1 MVEVKRGYTTVS
13 IPIELSEK
21 VKAIMKR
28 TGYST
33 ISDFA
38 RDAIRRLLE
47 EKEKEALGVKAV
59 EA

>member
-47 EKEKEALGVKAV
+47 EKEKEALGG
-59 EA
+59 